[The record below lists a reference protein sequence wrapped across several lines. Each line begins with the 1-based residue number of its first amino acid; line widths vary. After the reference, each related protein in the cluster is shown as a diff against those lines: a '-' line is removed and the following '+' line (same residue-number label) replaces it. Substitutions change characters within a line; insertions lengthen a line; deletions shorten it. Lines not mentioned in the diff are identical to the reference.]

1 MLHYQKFHAADFP
14 SYLDPTGSADEDQD
28 GEDSA
33 AGDFSRSDP
42 SDDAVEV
49 EDVDDGDNEEFDSE
63 HDGGEVKADDL
74 GRNLKHT
81 APEVGIS
88 FGDDTGGAGDIKW
101 GGEVLPWTGMA
112 LAGLATGL
120 VARWRSWTRLRLEP
134 RLANPSAPK
143 RWRLLLCRPT
153 VLLLK
158 AALRQLASTVSTTMS
173 LGALGGSTAWLTR

>member
-1 MLHYQKFHAADFP
+1 MTCASKLKPNGSERVRLRQVLMLHYQKFHAADFP

-42 SDDAVEV
+42 CDNAVEV

-81 APEVGIS
+81 VPEVGIS
-88 FGDDTGGAGDIKW
+88 FGDDTGGAGDLKW
-101 GGEVLPWTGMA
+101 GGGKCCP
-112 LAGLATGL
+112 GLEWHWL
-120 VARWRSWTRLRLEP
+120 DWLRV
-134 RLANPSAPK
+134 
-143 RWRLLLCRPT
+143 W
-153 VLLLK
+153 
-158 AALRQLASTVSTTMS
+158 
-173 LGALGGSTAWLTR
+173 